1 MIIEIKHSQPF
12 INLVFIEQRRR
23 APFGQRQVMVTH
35 VLLCSGWSLVLVSI
49 PWDRAH
55 PQTTLFGGPSLSNPK
70 TTYGT
75 GPWSMFGRCGKGLCN
90 KLRLDLKC
98 ASMGKIKM
106 KNYNFCHQSPVLDS
120 LFKIMQSLRK
130 NCIFEHF
137 DYTIHVTL
145 EYIYSAQNCIEPYS
159 K

>member
-1 MIIEIKHSQPF
+1 MLSKLTLNNELNTTRRGLCFLSQYWTFIKLTIEIKHSQPF

-35 VLLCSGWSLVLVSI
+35 VLLCSGWSLVRISI

-75 GPWSMFGRCGKGLCN
+75 GPWSIAMFGRCGKGLCN
-90 KLRLDLKC
+90 KSWHLFGILTRRLTQKV
-98 ASMGKIKM
+98 KYPKTP
-106 KNYNFCHQSPVLDS
+106 KNTQKYP
-120 LFKIMQSLRK
+120 I
-130 NCIFEHF
+130 I
-137 DYTIHVTL
+137 
-145 EYIYSAQNCIEPYS
+145 P
-159 K
+159 